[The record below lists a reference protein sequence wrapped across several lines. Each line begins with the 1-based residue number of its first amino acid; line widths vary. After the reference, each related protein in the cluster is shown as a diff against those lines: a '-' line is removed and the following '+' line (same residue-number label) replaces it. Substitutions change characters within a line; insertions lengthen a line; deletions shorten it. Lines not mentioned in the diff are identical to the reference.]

1 MVACKVDGAERSQNV
16 TLCSCAAYSLGGLRS
31 TVLSAIL
38 RYLVPNLPAR
48 WDCSLAAGVFIRY
61 IAVLGFQLLSSTR
74 VSSPARRVSI
84 RYIAVLGFQRI
95 RNERGARHCA
105 VSIRYIA
112 VLGFQRRYG
121 LRQYHAVLRLFPSAI
136 SRYLVSN
143 PRAQAVA
150 VRAAKVF
157 PSAISRYLVSNAL
170 CG

>member
-84 RYIAVLGFQRI
+84 RYIAVLGFQPNREELLSCI
-95 RNERGARHCA
+95 EAECFHPLYRGTWFPTLHWACPFGGRTI

-112 VLGFQRRYG
+112 VLGFQ
-121 LRQYHAVLRLFPSAI
+121 L
-136 SRYLVSN
+136 
-143 PRAQAVA
+143 
-150 VRAAKVF
+150 
-157 PSAISRYLVSNAL
+157 
-170 CG
+170 